1 MIVDQ
6 YANYLDVPWYRR
18 SGNASGMVLAGF
30 FCIPPLLWA
39 VCILCLTGE
48 IYNKKVG
55 VDGYLTRWSYANKV
69 VAGIILIVQ
78 SVGLWLRFY
87 GYPRG

>member
-1 MIVDQ
+1 MVQQ

-18 SGNASGMVLAGF
+18 SSTASILVLAGF
-30 FCIPPLLWA
+30 FCFPPLLWTA
-39 VCILCLTGE
+39 CILCLTGE

-55 VDGYLTRWSYANKV
+55 ADGYLTRWSYANKV
-69 VAGIILIVQ
+69 VAGIIVIVQ
-78 SVGLWLRFY
+78 SVGLAMRYY